1 MTWRVLVTDGLSEE
15 GLRLLQDQ
23 AEVIESET
31 LEALGESDALV
42 VRGRTKVTADVLD
55 QAGPRLKVI
64 GRAGVGVDN
73 IDLQAAQSKEIIV
86 VNSPEAVTVAV
97 AELTLGLML
106 SLARRIPF
114 ADAGLRRIEWRKP
127 ELKGTELSEKVLG
140 IIGMGRIGA
149 AVAARARALGMEVL
163 GNDAYLSNDELRQRG
178 AVPTEFDTLLGNA
191 DYICLHMPLTD
202 ETRGLI
208 GSAAIGKMKQ
218 GACLISAARGGIVD
232 EQALL
237 EALESGHLAGAA
249 LDVFSEEP
257 PGDSQLLQHPNMI
270 STPHIGAQTQEA
282 QAKAGRDIATEVL
295 AALNDEPLHWRIV

>member
-218 GACLISAARGGIVD
+218 GACLISSATGGAGIGSLGGGGAGCIFRRTTRRFAAAPASKYDIDASYRG
-232 EQALL
+232 
-237 EALESGHLAGAA
+237 SNSRSTSKSRAGYRHRG
-249 LDVFSEEP
+249 
-257 PGDSQLLQHPNMI
+257 PGR
-270 STPHIGAQTQEA
+270 AE
-282 QAKAGRDIATEVL
+282 
-295 AALNDEPLHWRIV
+295 